1 MLGKRNQKS
10 TKKRTRC
17 FSKTGEAF
25 NFNPQYP
32 TAGSDGDND
41 GGDDGAVNGCST
53 FPLSTGRVI
62 TINSAA
68 QQRVVFC
75 ALGNAGYRQINTW

>member
-1 MLGKRNQKS
+1 MLWRSVAHQISHNS
-10 TKKRTRC
+10 YDDDDD
-17 FSKTGEAF
+17 
-25 NFNPQYP
+25 NDDDD
-32 TAGSDGDND
+32 SDGDND

-68 QQRVVFC
+68 QQRVLFC
-75 ALGNAGYRQINTW
+75 AHGNAGYRQINT